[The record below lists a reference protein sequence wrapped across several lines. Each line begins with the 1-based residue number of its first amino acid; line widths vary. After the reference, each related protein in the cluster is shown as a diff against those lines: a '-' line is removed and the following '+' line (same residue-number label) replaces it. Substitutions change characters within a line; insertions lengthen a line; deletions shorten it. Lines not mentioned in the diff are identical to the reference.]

1 MTTRRGGDSLKVG
14 DPIVDK
20 DEALQVSGGCEPLHD
35 PLHDPLAP
43 PRRPMRILCP
53 VVEAL
58 VLAMLGIQA
67 HPGSGRAIRT
77 GLVSD
82 HHAWRADELAQEL
95 LRCAPT
101 LAALNQ
107 GVKNEAQT
115 KPSASTA
122 RTWHCV
128 LPSIDTTTSSRC
140 HLSQNCGARRRI
152 LLAQVR
158 PNV

>member
-14 DPIVDK
+14 NWIVDK
-20 DEALQVSGGCEPLHD
+20 DEALQVSDGCEPLDDPLHD

-43 PRRPMRILCP
+43 QRRQMPTLRP

-82 HHAWRADELAQEL
+82 NHAWRAGLAPHAKRRLFALHPVVLAGGRHYGRKVHAAAHRAGEVTKPVSY
-95 LRCAPT
+95 RADPKMNTPCVHT
-101 LAALNQ
+101 LAKQ
-107 GVKNEAQT
+107 QK
-115 KPSASTA
+115 
-122 RTWHCV
+122 H
-128 LPSIDTTTSSRC
+128 
-140 HLSQNCGARRRI
+140 
-152 LLAQVR
+152 
-158 PNV
+158 